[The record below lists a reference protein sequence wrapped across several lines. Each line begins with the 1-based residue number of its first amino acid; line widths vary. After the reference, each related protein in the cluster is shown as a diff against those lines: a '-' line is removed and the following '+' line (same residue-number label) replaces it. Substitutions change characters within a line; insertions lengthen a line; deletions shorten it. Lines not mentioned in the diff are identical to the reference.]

1 MEVHLGKV
9 HGDKFE
15 CGLCDYNAKDL
26 ENLEMHLSTC
36 ETYKCNIC
44 DMVFTNLSDIKKH
57 FSQKHESKENTKM
70 VTHIKQNRDN
80 IDAFD
85 EKHYSFK
92 ELFPEL

>member
-9 HGDKFE
+9 HGDKFD

-36 ETYKCNIC
+36 ETYKCIIC
-44 DMVFTNLSDIKKH
+44 DLDFTNLSEIKKH
-57 FSQKHESKENTKM
+57 FSQKHEPHVKE
-70 VTHIKQNRDN
+70 NRDN

-85 EKHYSFK
+85 GNHYSFK